1 MQGGIKIAGLPPIV
15 IPVFVSNLGCLHRCI
30 FCDQRQNADPM
41 PPEHVAVHVGEF
53 LSHCRSAGERRRILA
68 FFGGSFTG
76 IGHDLLEGYL
86 DVTRTLIAQGHIH
99 SAKAST
105 RPDMV
110 SQDILDRLG
119 QAGFDELEI
128 GIQSMD
134 DVVLEASSRG
144 HTRKDAAEACNL
156 VKKSGMR
163 LGVQV
168 MPGLPGEDIK
178 SFKQTVDEV
187 LKLHADTARIYPTV
201 VLAGTTLEELYR
213 SGDYQPLSLDEA
225 VSRTLYAAIRLENA
239 GSTILRMGIPS
250 SSRLKVIAGPYHAS
264 FGFLVRASGYRI
276 MAGRIVSKLG
286 KGCEMKVS
294 SRDIPELVGY
304 RRSTLKDLNFSFSFD
319 DTLPRGYIS
328 AVASRES
335 ACIQLQDILEYIL

>member
-1 MQGGIKIAGLPPIV
+1 
-15 IPVFVSNLGCLHRCI
+15 
-30 FCDQRQNADPM
+30 M